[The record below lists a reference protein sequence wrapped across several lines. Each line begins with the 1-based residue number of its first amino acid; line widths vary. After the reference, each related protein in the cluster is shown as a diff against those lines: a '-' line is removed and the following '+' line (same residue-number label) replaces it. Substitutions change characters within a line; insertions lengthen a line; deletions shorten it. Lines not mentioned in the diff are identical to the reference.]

1 MEKESES
8 LSMSEDTSKHRC
20 RKRDSSVILED
31 GKAQRMEEVPEANRN
46 ETLKWHW
53 HWYPCCPGEIHC
65 SPGLGGGCCPR
76 HHPVC
81 CKNGVHCHI
90 HHC

>member
-1 MEKESES
+1 MK
-8 LSMSEDTSKHRC
+8 
-20 RKRDSSVILED
+20 ILED
-31 GKAQRMEEVPEANRN
+31 GRAERFGEISEAFSN
-46 ETLKWHW
+46 ETMKWH
-53 HWYPCCPGEIHC
+53 HWPCCPGEIHC
-65 SPGLGGGCCPR
+65 SPGLGGGCCPG